1 MANAVELREQALAKL
16 NEAKAF
22 AEAKG
27 VGDGELTPEDQATFD
42 GLMAEFRETD
52 SKAQKAAANGDSI
65 GTLQQRL
72 EWYTAKATGQPATFQ
87 SVQIPAGAGQS
98 RGALFTAS
106 KEYRE
111 LVESGA
117 LVSDRASFKSSPFQA
132 AASDVVNSTSGS
144 GGAALVTPQ
153 YLPSVS
159 DLPQRPLTIR
169 DLFSSGTA
177 TSDSISYAQ
186 QSAFDNAAATVAQ
199 ATAANNGAK
208 PQSSIAWTRKTAAV
222 ETIAT
227 WMAVTRQQ
235 LADAGQV
242 RAIIDNQLELMLRLE
257 EEDQLLNGNGTSP
270 NISGIYDQTG
280 VQTLDLTAAT
290 SNGDPNLDGIRN
302 AKRLVKVGVS
312 RADADFVVLN
322 PSDSMEF
329 DLLVDNEGRYRIG
342 DPFGQA
348 AGAGPRPIWGLRR
361 VESEAVAEGSAL
373 VGAGKI
379 GATVLER
386 QGVTIL
392 TADQHSDFF
401 VRNLVVVLAE
411 ERLGFPVFFP
421 SAFVDVTLAAWTAA
435 S

>member
-1 MANAVELREQALAKL
+1 MGKAVELREQALAKL
-16 NEAKAF
+16 NEARAF

-27 VGDGELTPEDQATFD
+27 VGDGDLTPEDQTTFD

-52 SKAQKAAANGDSI
+52 AKAQKAAANGDDI

-72 EWYTAKATGQPATFQ
+72 EWYTAKATGTPATFQ
-87 SVQIPAGAGQS
+87 SIHVPAGAGQS
-98 RGALFTAS
+98 RGSLFVAS
-106 KEYRE
+106 REYME

-117 LVSDRASFKSSPFQA
+117 LTSDRASFKSRPFSA
-132 AASDVVNSTSGS
+132 AATDVVNSTTGA

-153 YLPSVS
+153 YLPSIS
-159 DLPQRPLTIR
+159 DLPQRPLTVR
-169 DLFSSGTA
+169 DMFSQGT
-177 TSDSISYAQ
+177 TGSDSISYAQ
-186 QSAFDNAAATVAQ
+186 QSAFDNAAAAVGQ
-199 ATAANNGAK
+199 ATSATTGAK
-208 PQSSIAWTRKTAAV
+208 PQSSIAWTRKTATV

-257 EEDQLLNGNGTSP
+257 EEDQLLNGNGISP
-270 NISGIYDQTG
+270 NLAGIYAQVG
-280 VQTLDLTAAT
+280 LQTLNLTTAT
-290 SNGDPNLDGIRN
+290 SNGDENLDGIRN

-312 RADADFVVLN
+312 RADADFVAIN
-322 PSDSMEF
+322 PTDSMEF
-329 DLLVDNEGRYRIG
+329 DLLVDLNGQYRIG

-361 VESEAVAEGSAL
+361 VETEAVAAGKAL
-373 VGAGKI
+373 VGAGRI

-392 TADQHSDFF
+392 TADQHADFF

-411 ERLGFPVFFP
+411 ERIGFPVFFP
-421 SAFVDVTLAAWTAA
+421 SAFVDVTLKSWTA